1 MVGDVRRAGMS
12 ISDNDD
18 TGMFPHNHLQ
28 GLQGMVWY
36 ENENTLLMLVTECV
50 LGVHVVL
57 FLLLLEDKGGKFVAP
72 RLFSI

>member
-12 ISDNDD
+12 ISDNDN

-36 ENENTLLMLVTECV
+36 ENENTLLLSVYLVFMLFCFYYYWKIKVEN
-50 LGVHVVL
+50 L
-57 FLLLLEDKGGKFVAP
+57 
-72 RLFSI
+72 